1 MIVRYFASEWCMT
14 SLFQKGKIYGMWRF
28 SLSFI
33 VSSCTTKPLSS
44 QFCLDNAEENVAYLV
59 LVQWWGDDR
68 QVSQSGKP
76 LCTGASLWAVPKLAR
91 GLCLTVVYDLLFF
104 YLGMSHII
112 YQCPADASTTSGI
125 NKPILR
131 TGIELSLIHI
141 YSPRNRD
148 DGQTDT

>member
-1 MIVRYFASEWCMT
+1 MT

-28 SLSFI
+28 SLSFT

-44 QFCLDNAEENVAYLV
+44 QFWLDNTEENVAYLV

-91 GLCLTVVYDLLFF
+91 GLRPLEPRHVNCLSIPAKCPPDIPTEHLL
-104 YLGMSHII
+104 I
-112 YQCPADASTTSGI
+112 D
-125 NKPILR
+125 
-131 TGIELSLIHI
+131 
-141 YSPRNRD
+141 
-148 DGQTDT
+148 

>member
-28 SLSFI
+28 SLSFT

-44 QFCLDNAEENVAYLV
+44 QFWLDNAEENVAYLV
-59 LVQWWGDDR
+59 LVQCWGDDR

-91 GLCLTVVYDLLFF
+91 GLRPLEPRKRISSFTILSRCSCFCRFKMFTGHSETIETSQ
-104 YLGMSHII
+104 LGL
-112 YQCPADASTTSGI
+112 CPAPTKGAMLPLMESLAS
-125 NKPILR
+125 
-131 TGIELSLIHI
+131 
-141 YSPRNRD
+141 
-148 DGQTDT
+148 

>member
-44 QFCLDNAEENVAYLV
+44 QFWLDNAEENVAYLV

-76 LCTGASLWAVPKLAR
+76 LCTGTSLWAVPKLAR
-91 GLCLTVVYDLLFF
+91 GLCPLEPWHANGGNSVLEISTGYFF
-104 YLGMSHII
+104 SDCHGLAKTLSCI
-112 YQCPADASTTSGI
+112 YQRGTLHIPLW
-125 NKPILR
+125 NL
-131 TGIELSLIHI
+131 LLI
-141 YSPRNRD
+141 
-148 DGQTDT
+148 

>member
-1 MIVRYFASEWCMT
+1 MT

-28 SLSFI
+28 SLSFT

-44 QFCLDNAEENVAYLV
+44 QFWLNNAEENGAYLV

-91 GLCLTVVYDLLFF
+91 GLRPLEPRHVNSVSIPAKCPPDIPAEHLL
-104 YLGMSHII
+104 I
-112 YQCPADASTTSGI
+112 D
-125 NKPILR
+125 
-131 TGIELSLIHI
+131 
-141 YSPRNRD
+141 
-148 DGQTDT
+148 